1 MVHVIVCTGGGAGLP
16 PPLGSQVSPHWNLG
30 LMPPLACAAGTAV
43 KLVVV
48 VCPPAGW
55 AGWAG
60 RAASAGAAT
69 GAAPPSPPPPAA
81 MAMAVQASALLK
93 RGIDGPRS
101 LSVSWCGPWEP
112 RDARTVGRRTETALK
127 RAETE
132 RPRTLPGS
140 GASGQGRAA

>member
-16 PPLGSQVSPHWNLG
+16 PGSQVSPHWNLG
-30 LMPPLACAAGTAV
+30 LMPPLAWAAGTAV

-48 VCPPAGW
+48 VFPLAGW
-55 AGWAG
+55 AGVAARAG
-60 RAASAGAAT
+60 VAT
-69 GAAPPSPPPPAA
+69 AAAPPSPPPAAA

-127 RAETE
+127 RKG
-132 RPRTLPGS
+132 PGPC
-140 GASGQGRAA
+140 RAPGPADKVAAACLLVPP